1 MIWNTLRII
10 SLLTLAIGIESAS
23 PIRFSNSNGTI
34 EAVSKTNKNSGEI
47 NNLLL
52 NATSELQTIQFRKLH
67 IDEEME
73 SPKSNNIGD
82 SSVDVN
88 DLKYEVEILQPG
100 RIEKENLEIEERF
113 KGPSLNFDTNEFYEE
128 NIEVNSQSMPQ
139 GHVLLTVGLI
149 ALAIVS
155 IGIYAGLLM
164 WRSSL
169 DKRYGMR
176 QRLMTD
182 DDFCTNI
189 HDGRQY

>member
-1 MIWNTLRII
+1 MIWNILRII